1 MSEKSSSNY
10 KYLSTLEDKWDI
22 DRGDLKL
29 VIDMEIVSEILNH
42 SVNTVTARHYAKP
55 SYLPQMREAL
65 ALWANH
71 LMNIVKDN

>member
-29 VIDMEIVSEILNH
+29 VIDMEIVSEYLIIL
-42 SVNTVTARHYAKP
+42 
-55 SYLPQMREAL
+55 LIQ
-65 ALWANH
+65 
-71 LMNIVKDN
+71 